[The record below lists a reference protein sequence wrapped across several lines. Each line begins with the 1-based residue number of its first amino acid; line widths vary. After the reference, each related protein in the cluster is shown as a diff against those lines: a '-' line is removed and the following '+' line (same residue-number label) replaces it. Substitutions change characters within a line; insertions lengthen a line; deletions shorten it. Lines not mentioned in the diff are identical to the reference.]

1 MHVKYEDRKVKELFE
16 DLNDVLNSKNQMKK
30 KIGIELT
37 KTVKRR
43 YNQIIAFSNF
53 AALINSHIG
62 KIESLEGE
70 GNKTYSLHL
79 NANYRLIIAPDTK
92 DFSAEGLR
100 NCDTFIIKG
109 VVDYHGKGSNN
120 NWIIP

>member
-16 DLNDVLNSKNQMKK
+16 DLNDVQNSKNRMRK
-30 KIGIELT
+30 KIGLELT
-37 KTVKRR
+37 RAVKLR
-43 YNQIIAFSNF
+43 YNQIIAFSSF
-53 AALINSHIG
+53 AALIDSHIG
-62 KIESLEGE
+62 KIEFLEGK
-70 GNKTYSLHL
+70 GNRTYSLHL

-92 DFSAEGLR
+92 DFSANGLR

-109 VVDYHGKGSNN
+109 VVDYHGKGSDN